1 MTPLRKSR
9 VCSQRLYVAY
19 LVVLKKQHNQTG
31 AGKVGKMHILLYIVE
46 CGYCY
51 LIRGC
56 EVKRCLMFAFSPE
69 VVAEPIIHNL
79 GMQFRLVTNIRRADI
94 TEEGGWAVL
103 DLEGDEKDIEN
114 GIAWATS
121 RGVRIEPADDLV
133 EG

>member
-1 MTPLRKSR
+1 M
-9 VCSQRLYVAY
+9 
-19 LVVLKKQHNQTG
+19 
-31 AGKVGKMHILLYIVE
+31 
-46 CGYCY
+46 
-51 LIRGC
+51 
-56 EVKRCLMFAFSPE
+56 KRCLMFTFSPE

-103 DLEGDEKDIEN
+103 DLEGDEKDIEE

-121 RGVRIEPADDLV
+121 KGVRIEPADDLV